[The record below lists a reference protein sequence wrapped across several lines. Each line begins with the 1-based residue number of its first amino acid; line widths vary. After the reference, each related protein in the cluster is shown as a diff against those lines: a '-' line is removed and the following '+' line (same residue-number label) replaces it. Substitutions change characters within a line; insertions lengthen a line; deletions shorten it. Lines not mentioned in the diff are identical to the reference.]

1 MDAIARSVTVYVF
14 LLIIIRVAGK
24 RTLAEASNFDFVL
37 LLIIA
42 ESTQQALLG
51 DDFSVTNALLI
62 ITTLFLVD
70 MSATWLKNRWGRF
83 DRIMDGLPVLLV
95 ERGDVLQENLDAH
108 RVNINDIQEAMR
120 GQGLRRLDEVDYAV
134 LERSGGIAIIAKD
147 E

>member
-14 LLIIIRVAGK
+14 LLIIR
-24 RTLAEASNFDFVL
+24 
-37 LLIIA
+37 
-42 ESTQQALLG
+42 
-51 DDFSVTNALLI
+51 
-62 ITTLFLVD
+62 TLFLVD

-134 LERSGGIAIIAKD
+134 LERSGGIAIIAKN